1 MPTLPVINSSVFSEQ
16 QIAEFLAA
24 ATIPVR
30 LACNDEKGFPLV
42 ASHWFAYH
50 DGLLYCA
57 IHKAS
62 RFAKL
67 LSRDPRC
74 GFEIAGDSPPYRG
87 VRGQGNA
94 ELISKQ
100 GGSTAQRAAQSLP
113 GRHPKCPRPMVAQP
127 WRGRAGG
134 VHHPH
139 LGDQLGLYRAHGQ
152 VIPRIFNPITQGL
165 PMPLQKGF
173 YRHFKGNLYELLEL
187 ATHSE
192 TNEPMVVYR
201 ALYGERGIWVRPL
214 AMFDETIERDGATLK
229 RFAFVGTTHPGNPPT
244 PKAPE

>member
-100 GGSTAQRAAQSLP
+100 GEAQL
-113 GRHPKCPRPMVAQP
+113 K
-127 WRGRAGG
+127 
-134 VHHPH
+134 
-139 LGDQLGLYRAHGQ
+139 
-152 VIPRIFNPITQGL
+152 
-165 PMPLQKGF
+165 
-173 YRHFKGNLYELLEL
+173 ELLNRYLGGTQSALAQWLLSRGADEL
-187 ATHSE
+187 AVCITPTWVTSWDF
-192 TNEPMVVYR
+192 T
-201 ALYGERGIWVRPL
+201 ERMG
-214 AMFDETIERDGATLK
+214 K
-229 RFAFVGTTHPGNPPT
+229 
-244 PKAPE
+244 